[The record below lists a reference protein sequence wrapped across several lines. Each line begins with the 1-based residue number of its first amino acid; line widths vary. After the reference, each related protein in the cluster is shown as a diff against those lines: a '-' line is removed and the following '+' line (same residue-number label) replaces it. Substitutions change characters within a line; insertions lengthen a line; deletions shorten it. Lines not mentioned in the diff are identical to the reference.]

1 MASSQSRNKRRIHEH
16 HLQDWPDQMSMDDN
30 VFALYA
36 ENLEKEDFEDD
47 IRCLS
52 GSIRQLVDARMDTIS
67 KLKVSAEYLDS
78 IWLRCRVSR
87 TMGTSASVVG
97 GGLTI
102 AGGILTTLTAGAA
115 APILIA
121 GIATSSVGAAT
132 NIGTSLVEKIVNSRQ
147 IKDMNAAFERD
158 KDITLKL
165 ESQVESIKQYKE
177 SQHLQKLLLHIQDL
191 LGKNHLLLTILQG
204 ILLHDMTSSESLSAG
219 LMSHGASVAIVA
231 AQEDGTVTTS
241 TVPSIKTV
249 VATGLTAAV
258 ANQGVSSQVMVSS
271 GSSGAT
277 KLFKQ
282 TSQDAVKYSPLDAGV
297 LVEGG
302 KVISQN
308 SIKVAGQV
316 IIGISAAFLVWD
328 AIDLG
333 FTITDLVR
341 KRGSQAAKVLREKA
355 ETLELALKETVGV
368 YSIELPE

>member
-1 MASSQSRNKRRIHEH
+1 
-16 HLQDWPDQMSMDDN
+16 MSMDEN
-30 VFALYA
+30 VFAQYA

-52 GSIRQLVDARMDTIS
+52 SSIRQLVDARTDTIS
-67 KLKVSAEYLDS
+67 KLKASAEYLDS

-132 NIGTSLVEKIVNSRQ
+132 NIGTSLVEKILNSRQ

-165 ESQVESIKQYKE
+165 ESQIADIKQYKD
-177 SQHLQKLLLHIQDL
+177 SVHLKMLLQHIKNL
-191 LGKNHLLLTILQG
+191 LGTNHLLITILHG
-204 ILLHDMTSSESLSAG
+204 ILLYDMTSSDSLSAG
-219 LMSHGASVAIVA
+219 LLSQGASFAIVS
-231 AQEDGTVTTS
+231 AQEDGIVKNTSVAKAAAVTA
-241 TVPSIKTV
+241 V
-249 VATGLTAAV
+249 GLTASSIENAENP
-258 ANQGVSSQVMVSS
+258 NQVVVSNA
-271 GSSGAT
+271 SSGAT
-277 KLFKQ
+277 RLFKQ
-282 TSQDAVKYSPLDAGV
+282 TSQDTVKYSPLDAGV

-302 KVISQN
+302 KVIGQN

-333 FTITDLVR
+333 FTISDLVR
-341 KRGSQAAKVLREKA
+341 KQGSHAAKVLREKA
-355 ETLELALKETVGV
+355 ETLELALQETVGV
-368 YSIELPE
+368 YCIDLPE